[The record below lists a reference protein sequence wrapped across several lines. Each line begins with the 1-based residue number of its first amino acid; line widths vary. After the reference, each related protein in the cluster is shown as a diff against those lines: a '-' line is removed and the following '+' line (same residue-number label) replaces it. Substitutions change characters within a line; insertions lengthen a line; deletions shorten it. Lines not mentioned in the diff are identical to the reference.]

1 MVAGKRTII
10 YWVDFHGETCTKNSA
25 AMYNGAAREVMLIC
39 KSVAF
44 RRSRAGT
51 GPFRV
56 TFEVEIREL
65 GEDSQQVFAGIQVV
79 GLAGF
84 HEGRQMLFC
93 NWNIMRLC
101 HFTNVLYG

>member
-1 MVAGKRTII
+1 MHDVDIFCGQQADSIRHIGHLPCAKFEMVICRFAA
-10 YWVDFHGETCTKNSA
+10 FH
-25 AMYNGAAREVMLIC
+25 
-39 KSVAF
+39 
-44 RRSRAGT
+44 RSRAGT

>member
-51 GPFRV
+51 GPFV
-56 TFEVEIREL
+56 PGAFEVEVREL
-65 GEDSQQVFAGIQVV
+65 SEDLQQVFAGM
-79 GLAGF
+79 AGK
-84 HEGRQMLFC
+84 
-93 NWNIMRLC
+93 
-101 HFTNVLYG
+101 

>member
-51 GPFRV
+51 GPSV
-56 TFEVEIREL
+56 SWAFEVEIREL
-65 GEDSQQVFAGIQVV
+65 SEDSQQVFVEMVGI
-79 GLAGF
+79 
-84 HEGRQMLFC
+84 
-93 NWNIMRLC
+93 
-101 HFTNVLYG
+101 